1 MPKYSVQD
9 VLEII
14 QALTPE
20 EKSLLQAQLPNVL
33 STATVSVTPQ
43 KSQSQSFGNISMG
56 SGNAF
61 AADQAGGDINSSQ
74 NNTQASVKNASLQ
87 EALDILQ
94 KLKQDVNQSDG
105 LNKLQKT
112 TIDGTI
118 KVVEEEI
125 TKPQPDK
132 SLFDQ
137 AIEGLKKGLEV
148 ISLAEPVMK
157 VADLVTKAWA
167 I

>member
-14 QALTPE
+14 QTFTPD
-20 EKSLLQAQLPNVL
+20 EKKQLQNQLPNVMDM
-33 STATVSVTPQ
+33 TTVVVTPQ
-43 KSQSQSFGNISMG
+43 KSQDQSFGNISMG

-61 AADQAGGDINSSQ
+61 GANQAGGDINSSQ
-74 NNTQASVKNASLQ
+74 NNTQASVKNASLK
-87 EALDILQ
+87 EALGILQ
-94 KLKQDVNQSDG
+94 KLKQDVNQSDA
-105 LNKLQKT
+105 LNKLEKT
-112 TIDGTI
+112 TIEGTI

-137 AIEGLKKGLEV
+137 AIEGLKKGLGV
-148 ISLAEPVMK
+148 ISLVEPVMK
-157 VADLVTKAWA
+157 VADLVAQAWA
-167 I
+167 G